1 MGHSLEWLFYMV
13 KIPKIIKRLFFNQ
26 IWNIPNTENAVY
38 LTFDDGPNPEITEKV
53 LEILSKHQIK
63 ATFFCI
69 GDNVRK
75 HPEIFKKIISE
86 NHAIGNHTFNHLKGW
101 KTSTQTYIENT
112 VLCEEE
118 LLKFQVSNSKSQS
131 EHLKLD
137 TGHSKLFRPPY
148 GKITPWQS
156 YKLRKLGYKIIMW
169 DVLSKDYDVNLT
181 PEICYENVIKNVTS
195 GSIIVFHDSVKAQ
208 KNILNSLDKTIE
220 TLKSKGFNFEK
231 IA

>member
-1 MGHSLEWLFYMV
+1 MNKTIKAISLNGFFYMV
-13 KIPKIIKRLFFNQ
+13 KIPKIIKQLFFNQ
-26 IWNIPNTENAVY
+26 IWSFPNTDNTVY
-38 LTFDDGPNPEITEKV
+38 LTFDDGPTPEITEKV
-53 LEILSKHQIK
+53 LEILEKHQIK

-75 HPEIFKKIISE
+75 HPEIVLKVLSKQHS
-86 NHAIGNHTFNHLKGW
+86 IGNHTYSHLKGW
-101 KTSTQTYIENT
+101 KTSTKNYINNT
-112 VLCEEE
+112 EACEIK
-118 LLKFQVSNSKSQS
+118 LNSLFNISN
-131 EHLKLD
+131 
-137 TGHSKLFRPPY
+137 SKLFRPPY

-169 DVLSKDYDVNLT
+169 DVLSKDYDVNLS
-181 PEICYENVIKNVTS
+181 PETCFENVVNNVTS